1 MGARNAAHPEGG
13 GEPARARGR
22 KGDREPA
29 GGGARAGGREP
40 VGGRDPAGGRGRRWM
55 LAGGAVAVA
64 AAAAGAAALLAVA
77 APWSPS
83 GTTGPGPDVLPSDA
97 GRPSAPAP
105 VSALPPGFPDVS
117 TTGVREGV
125 TLRPSGTVEVTEDG
139 AVVENLLIV
148 DGIIEVSAD
157 DVTIR
162 NVRITN
168 DAQFVQW
175 GIIQNEGYGG
185 LVVEDSEI
193 FGNRR
198 SAEKFASGISNHGGD
213 ITVRR
218 VEIHSVTDGIV
229 TSHGLIEDCYLHSP
243 RYFDGDHTD
252 MIQSIGGSQL
262 GLPLTIRHN
271 TVINTESQTAAV
283 FLSDGTGT
291 GVVPVRN
298 VRVEGNLL
306 AGGGYTVY
314 AGGLVAEGHDPAG
327 IVIRD
332 NVFSRRVWPDGGYYG
347 PVSDFDPG
355 APGNVW
361 SGNVWEDGGPVEL
374 E

>member
-1 MGARNAAHPEGG
+1 MGAPE
-13 GEPARARGR
+13 PPRP
-22 KGDREPA
+22 PA
-29 GGGARAGGREP
+29 GGGPAGRG
-40 VGGRDPAGGRGRRWM
+40 DPATGRVRRRWVL

-64 AAAAGAAALLAVA
+64 AAVGVVALLAVA

-83 GTTGPGPDVLPSDA
+83 GTPGPGPDVLPSDA
-97 GRPSAPAP
+97 GRPSTPAP
-105 VSALPPGFPDVS
+105 VSALPPGFPDAS

-271 TVINTESQTAAV
+271 TVINTENQTAAV

>member
-1 MGARNAAHPEGG
+1 MA
-13 GEPARARGR
+13 
-22 KGDREPA
+22 
-29 GGGARAGGREP
+29 
-40 VGGRDPAGGRGRRWM
+40 GRGRRRWV
-55 LAGGAVAVA
+55 LAGGAVAAVVA
-64 AAAAGAAALLAVA
+64 VLGAVALLAGVA
-77 APWSPS
+77 SRSPS
-83 GTTGPGPDVLPSDA
+83 GTARPGPAAPSDA
-97 GRPSAPAP
+97 APSAPATATAP
-105 VSALPPGFPDVS
+105 VPGFPDAS

-148 DGIIEVSAD
+148 DGFIEVNAD

-168 DAQFVQW
+168 DAQFIQW
-175 GIIQNEGYGG
+175 GIIQSEGHGG

-198 SAEKFASGISNHGGD
+198 SAQKFASGISNHGGD

-243 RYFDGDHTD
+243 RLFEGDHTD

-271 TVINTESQTAAV
+271 TVINTENQTAAV

-306 AGGGYTVY
+306 AGGGYTIY
-314 AGGLVAEGHDPAG
+314 AGGLVAEGHDPAD

-361 SGNVWEDGGPVEL
+361 SGNVWEDGGAVGL
-374 E
+374 D